1 MITICLICISMLVM
15 FLLLIIFNKYT
26 IKIDKFIG
34 DSPTGDEDETSKNN
48 SRIIGKD
55 GIVQS
60 LPHCSDFNGING
72 NKCGQYSYPD
82 CCDSNSENEGKCFS
96 NFSKTL
102 LYYYDKKQKKYRR
115 RTNDELCS
123 SDFDSL
129 PDINDYKKYIYNP
142 HFQYTQEEPSKQTKT
157 DRDIIDTLIF
167 SPQEED
173 SLNKKRFYRMNTMDT
188 LGYKKDSK
196 NIGITDKYLGFYK
209 QYAMNLLLGHGK
221 DCSIKD
227 TSKCVPLGKNR
238 WQKIGICPN
247 NKSKDASTYVDV
259 QNNYID
265 NALGKLIPGKGI
277 TSEILKDI
285 TRFNPIDMGTNIIG
299 ALSNTPCLN
308 TNFDDTVSSNGNNKN
323 SNNYLQYAT
332 DNFPGKVLL

>member
-1 MITICLICISMLVM
+1 MLVM
-15 FLLLIIFNKYT
+15 FLLLIILHKYT

-34 DSPTGDEDETSKNN
+34 DSPTGDEEEANKNN
-48 SRIIGKD
+48 SHIIGKD
-55 GIVQS
+55 GIVPS
-60 LPHCSDFNGING
+60 LPHCSNFNGING

-82 CCDSNSENEGKCFS
+82 CCDYISENEGKCYA

-123 SDFDSL
+123 SDFKSL
-129 PDINDYKKYIYNP
+129 PDINNYEKYVYNP
-142 HFQYTQEEPSKQTKT
+142 NFQLTQEDPSKQTKI

-167 SPQEED
+167 SPQD
-173 SLNKKRFYRMNTMDT
+173 ADALNKKRFYRMRTMDT
-188 LGYKKDSK
+188 LGYKKGSK
-196 NIGITDKYLGFYK
+196 NISITNKYLGFYK

-221 DCSIKD
+221 ECSIKD
-227 TSKCVPLGKNR
+227 TSKCVPLGINR
-238 WQKIGICPN
+238 WQKIGKCPN
-247 NKSKDASTYVDV
+247 DESKYSTSYVDV
-259 QNNYID
+259 QNKYIN

-299 ALSNTPCLN
+299 AVSNTPCLN
-308 TNFDDTVSSNGNNKN
+308 TDFDDTVSSSSSGGYKKK